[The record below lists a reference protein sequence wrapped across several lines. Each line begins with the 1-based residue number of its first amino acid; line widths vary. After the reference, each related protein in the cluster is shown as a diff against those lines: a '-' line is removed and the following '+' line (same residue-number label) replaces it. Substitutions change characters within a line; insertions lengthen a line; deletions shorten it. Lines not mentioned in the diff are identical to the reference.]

1 MSESFIMTFFLD
13 NSVFITFI
21 YTEKGK
27 NYKEY
32 WQCVL
37 IKGMC
42 ISEMLTV

>member
-1 MSESFIMTFFLD
+1 MGQILLLFFFLD

-21 YTEKGK
+21 YNEKGK

-32 WQCVL
+32 WQYVL

>member
-1 MSESFIMTFFLD
+1 MDESSIMTFFLD
-13 NSVFITFI
+13 NLVFVTFI

-27 NYKEY
+27 NYEEY
-32 WQCVL
+32 WQYVF